1 MSKQRWE
8 DLRQAASAYPTE
20 ALKADAIRCL
30 SYLIQTSTWTPSK
43 STYFSARTGTPMM
56 RRIGDISAVFSFDEA
71 HSDSDFAA
79 GPSVSGYSVAAAGA
93 GFAYGLR
100 PFEEGGPDDARHGTS
115 CKTRVHGWR
124 HSHSPRLSIDHR
136 QEEQGGV
143 EGRRGAATDGGTPS
157 EVEAAATQRAAPL
170 GLRRGQ
176 LRKAWSAGWRTARLI
191 YRQIQT
197 NEASV
202 HGLHARSVCRN
213 AQGSEAGNMARVDA
227 AKRRV
232 PSGRAATAGRDLQSC
247 SPRDAY
253 MLRRARALSP
263 RAQKSEEAGLRTPAA
278 PSHADSNRLRAR
290 VAIGNV

>member
-20 ALKADAIRCL
+20 ALKADATRCL
-30 SYLIQTSTWTPSK
+30 SYLIQTKHLDAVQVDLLLGAHRHADDAP
-43 STYFSARTGTPMM
+43 
-56 RRIGDISAVFSFDEA
+56 RRGHLRGLLLRRGALRLRLCR
-71 HSDSDFAA
+71 
-79 GPSVSGYSVAAAGA
+79 GPV
-93 GFAYGLR
+93 GLR
-100 PFEEGGPDDARHGTS
+100 LLCRGGWRLVRLRLEEGGPDDARHGTS
-115 CKTRVHGWR
+115 CKTRVHRWR

-157 EVEAAATQRAAPL
+157 EVEAAATQRSASRIAKL
-170 GLRRGQ
+170 RGQ

-213 AQGSEAGNMARVDA
+213 AQGSEAGHMARVDA

-232 PSGRAATAGRDLQSC
+232 PSGPSRHRWSGPTV
-247 SPRDAY
+247 
-253 MLRRARALSP
+253 MLAS
-263 RAQKSEEAGLRTPAA
+263 
-278 PSHADSNRLRAR
+278 
-290 VAIGNV
+290 

>member
-1 MSKQRWE
+1 MLSKRRDAFGFRPRQEPQHVGRRRTVTTSGCYCRLTRVPPLQTGRTPTPTTLPTIG
-8 DLRQAASAYPTE
+8 LRLLCRSPATLPRARRSPATLSRRLAPGSPT
-20 ALKADAIRCL
+20 
-30 SYLIQTSTWTPSK
+30 
-43 STYFSARTGTPMM
+43 
-56 RRIGDISAVFSFDEA
+56 
-71 HSDSDFAA
+71 
-79 GPSVSGYSVAAAGA
+79 
-93 GFAYGLR
+93 AYGSKKGAQTML
-100 PFEEGGPDDARHGTS
+100 DTARAVR
-115 CKTRVHGWR
+115 TRVHGWR

-213 AQGSEAGNMARVDA
+213 AQGSEAGHMARVDA
-227 AKRRV
+227 AKRRAQR
-232 PSGRAATAGRDLQSC
+232 PSCHRWSGPTV
-247 SPRDAY
+247 
-253 MLRRARALSP
+253 MLAS
-263 RAQKSEEAGLRTPAA
+263 
-278 PSHADSNRLRAR
+278 
-290 VAIGNV
+290 

>member
-1 MSKQRWE
+1 
-8 DLRQAASAYPTE
+8 
-20 ALKADAIRCL
+20 
-30 SYLIQTSTWTPSK
+30 
-43 STYFSARTGTPMM
+43 MM

-100 PFEEGGPDDARHGTS
+100 LEEGGPDDARHGTS
-115 CKTRVHGWR
+115 CKTRVHRWR

-136 QEEQGGV
+136 QEEEGGV

-176 LRKAWSAGWRTARLI
+176 PRKAWSAGWRTARLI

-213 AQGSEAGNMARVDA
+213 AQGSEAGHMARVDA

-232 PSGRAATAGRDLQSC
+232 PSGPSRHRWSGPTV
-247 SPRDAY
+247 
-253 MLRRARALSP
+253 MLAS
-263 RAQKSEEAGLRTPAA
+263 
-278 PSHADSNRLRAR
+278 
-290 VAIGNV
+290 

>member
-30 SYLIQTSTWTPSK
+30 SYLIQTK
-43 STYFSARTGTPMM
+43 HLDAVQVDYFSARTGTPMM

-100 PFEEGGPDDARHGTS
+100 LEEGSPDDARHGTS

-136 QEEQGGV
+136 QEEQ
-143 EGRRGAATDGGTPS
+143 
-157 EVEAAATQRAAPL
+157 
-170 GLRRGQ
+170 
-176 LRKAWSAGWRTARLI
+176 
-191 YRQIQT
+191 
-197 NEASV
+197 EASKADEGPLPTEG
-202 HGLHARSVCRN
+202 HH
-213 AQGSEAGNMARVDA
+213 
-227 AKRRV
+227 
-232 PSGRAATAGRDLQSC
+232 
-247 SPRDAY
+247 
-253 MLRRARALSP
+253 
-263 RAQKSEEAGLRTPAA
+263 QKSKRQQRSAQRLSDCEEA
-278 PSHADSNRLRAR
+278 S
-290 VAIGNV
+290 